1 MAVLVGLVIVA
12 VAVAVATGRGGRL
25 AAVPVDRLL
34 IGLPDGPVT
43 GDDVAALRFS
53 VVVRGYRMDEVDE
66 TLDRLETELRTRDD
80 RIAALE
86 AGESMPPTAQG
97 AEAEEPDPPDPDP
110 VAEPDPESP
119 SEEPAHRPS

>member
-1 MAVLVGLVIVA
+1 MAIVVGLVVVA

-25 AAVPVDRLL
+25 AAAPVDRLL
-34 IGLPDGPVT
+34 IGLPDGQVT

-66 TLDRLETELRTRDD
+66 ALDRLEAELRARDD

-86 AGESMPPTAQG
+86 AAGDPA
-97 AEAEEPDPPDPDP
+97 PDQA
-110 VAEPDPESP
+110 AEPTVASEPEPTSP